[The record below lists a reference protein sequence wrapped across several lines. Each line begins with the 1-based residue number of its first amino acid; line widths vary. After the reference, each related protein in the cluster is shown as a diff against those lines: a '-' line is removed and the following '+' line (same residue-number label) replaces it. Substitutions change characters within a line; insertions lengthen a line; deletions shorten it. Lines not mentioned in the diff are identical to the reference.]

1 MRHLWLLL
9 TLLPAPF
16 IAQQGDS
23 YSVTH
28 TTQLRSAPDVKSFG
42 QLSTGTV
49 VEVLARDHG
58 WARVRTEGWVH
69 ETDLTP
75 VDTAFS
81 ATLSAADLRADPEGT
96 RGKVV
101 QWTVEFLAL
110 QVADP
115 LRHGFA
121 DEEPYI
127 LARGPGNENAI
138 LYLVIPP
145 SLMSTAHAL
154 QPLTKIAVTARVRD
168 GHSAPV
174 GIPILD
180 IQSMQRLK

>member
-1 MRHLWLLL
+1 MRHLWLFL

-16 IAQQGDS
+16 IVGQGDS

-28 TTQLRSAPDVKSFG
+28 ATHLQSAPDAKPFG
-42 QLSTGTV
+42 ELAPGAV
-49 VEVLARDHG
+49 VEVIARDHG
-58 WARVRTEGWVH
+58 WARVRTEGWVR
-69 ETDLTP
+69 EGDLAP
-75 VDTAFS
+75 ADTSFNPS
-81 ATLSAADLRADPEGT
+81 LSAADLRADPDGT

-101 QWTVEFLAL
+101 RWTVEFLAL

-127 LARGPGNENAI
+127 LARGPGSENAI
-138 LYLVIPP
+138 LYLVVPP

-154 QPLTKIAVTARVRD
+154 QPLSKIAVTARVRD
-168 GHSAPV
+168 GRSAPV

-180 IQSMQRLK
+180 IQSMQPLK

>member
-9 TLLPAPF
+9 TLLPAPS
-16 IAQQGDS
+16 IAGQGDS

-28 TTQLRSAPDVKSFG
+28 ATHLLSAPGAKSFG
-42 QLSTGTV
+42 DLTPGAV
-49 VEVLARDHG
+49 VEVLAHDHG
-58 WARVRTEGWVH
+58 WARVRAEGWVR
-69 ETDLTP
+69 ESDLAP
-75 VDTAFS
+75 SDTAFNAS
-81 ATLSAADLRADPEGT
+81 LSAADLRANPEGT

-138 LYLVIPP
+138 LYLVVPP

-154 QPLTKIAVTARVRD
+154 QPLTTIAVTARVRD
-168 GHSAPV
+168 GRSAPV